1 MSFLQITLII
11 VTSFI
16 VIYAIL
22 AVAIKLGYEKSAT
35 PPKVQI
41 KIGLTTLA
49 IMMTSACIAIEM
61 LVAIIYF
68 IIITIKTC

>member
-11 VTSFI
+11 IITFLML
-16 VIYAIL
+16 YAIL
-22 AVAIKLGYEKSAT
+22 AVAIKLGYKKSET
-35 PPKVQI
+35 PPKVPI

-49 IMMTSACIAIEM
+49 IFMTSACVAIEM

-68 IIITIKTC
+68 IIITIKSC

>member
-11 VTSFI
+11 VTTFLMLY
-16 VIYAIL
+16 VIL
-22 AVAIKLGYEKSAT
+22 AIAVKVGYDKLET
-35 PPKVQI
+35 PPKVPI

-49 IMMTSACIAIEM
+49 IFITSACVAVEM

-68 IIITIKTC
+68 IIITIKSC

>member
-22 AVAIKLGYEKSAT
+22 AIAIKIGYEKLET
-35 PPKVQI
+35 KPKVPI

-49 IMMTSACIAIEM
+49 IFMSSACIAVEL

-68 IIITIKTC
+68 IIITIKSC

>member
-11 VTSFI
+11 VITFLML
-16 VIYAIL
+16 YAIL

-35 PPKVQI
+35 PPKVPI

-49 IMMTSACIAIEM
+49 IFMTSACVAIEM

-68 IIITIKTC
+68 IIITIKSC

>member
-11 VTSFI
+11 IISFI

-35 PPKVQI
+35 PPKVPI
-41 KIGLTTLA
+41 RIGLTTLA
-49 IMMTSACIAIEM
+49 IFMTSACVAIEM

-68 IIITIKTC
+68 IIITIKSC

>member
-11 VTSFI
+11 VISFI
-16 VIYAIL
+16 AVYAIL

-35 PPKVQI
+35 PPKVPI

-49 IMMTSACIAIEM
+49 IFMTSACVAIEM

-68 IIITIKTC
+68 IITTIKSC

>member
-16 VIYAIL
+16 VVYAIL
-22 AVAIKLGYEKSAT
+22 AVAIKLGYDKMDT
-35 PPKVQI
+35 PPKVPI

-49 IMMTSACIAIEM
+49 IFMTSACVAIEM

-68 IIITIKTC
+68 IIITIKSC

>member
-22 AVAIKLGYEKSAT
+22 AIAIKIGYEKLET
-35 PPKVQI
+35 PPKVPI

-49 IMMTSACIAIEM
+49 IFMSSACIAVEL

-68 IIITIKTC
+68 IIITIKSC

>member
-22 AVAIKLGYEKSAT
+22 AIAVKLGYEKSAT
-35 PPKVQI
+35 PPKVPI

-49 IMMTSACIAIEM
+49 IFMSSACIAVEL

-68 IIITIKTC
+68 IIITIKSC

>member
-11 VTSFI
+11 VISFI

-22 AVAIKLGYEKSAT
+22 AIAVKLGYEKSSN
-35 PPKVQI
+35 PPKVPI

-49 IMMTSACIAIEM
+49 ILMTSACIAVEM